1 MDLSRAFDIAH
12 RNLPLAEL
20 HAHGFGKQSLKIICG
35 SLSNRKQ
42 RIKINTPFHFY
53 KNYINQT
60 SASDS

>member
-12 RNLPLAEL
+12 RNLPLGEL

-53 KNYINQT
+53 KN
-60 SASDS
+60 

>member
-42 RIKINTPFHFY
+42 RIKINNVFNSW
-53 KNYINQT
+53 KDLIQGVR
-60 SASDS
+60 